1 MRRVEAKGL
10 KSDNAAKSADF
21 IRPVNLIT
29 QCNKFFSVCFLKKFW
44 MGLIACKYSQLATVI
59 IKNQPK
65 NK

>member
-29 QCNKFFSVCFLKKFW
+29 QCNKFFFGMLFKKILD
-44 MGLIACKYSQLATVI
+44 GLACKYSQLATVI
-59 IKNQPK
+59 I
-65 NK
+65 